1 MVDEKKVKDVKE
13 KVKEKMGKMKG
24 EKVAPNSTEKPK
36 DKKEIKIEKPKKK
49 EGGKNEVVLTIG
61 KRKRAIARASFKKGK
76 GVIKI
81 NSKPLNLYQPEI
93 MRLKIQEPL
102 IIAGDGYKSY
112 DVKVNVKGGGPMSQ
126 ADAIRM
132 ALARGYSQLLGSELK
147 QRYLNYDRNLLVYDP
162 RRTETHKPPH
172 SSWGARRYKQRSK
185 R

>member
-1 MVDEKKVKDVKE
+1 MVEKKKEVKARKEVVEKVEREEHAE
-13 KVKEKMGKMKG
+13 KVKE
-24 EKVAPNSTEKPK
+24 EKAAPKSTKKPK
-36 DKKEIKIEKPKKK
+36 
-49 EGGKNEVVLTIG
+49 GGKDKIILTIG

-81 NSKPLNLYQPEI
+81 NSKPLNLYQPEM

-102 IIAGDGYKSY
+102 IIAGDSYRGYN
-112 DVKVNVKGGGPMSQ
+112 VKVNVKGGGPMSQ
-126 ADAIRM
+126 AEAIRM
-132 ALARGYSQLLGSELK
+132 ALARGYVQLLGSELK
-147 QRYLNYDRNLLVYDP
+147 QKYLNYDRNLLVYDP